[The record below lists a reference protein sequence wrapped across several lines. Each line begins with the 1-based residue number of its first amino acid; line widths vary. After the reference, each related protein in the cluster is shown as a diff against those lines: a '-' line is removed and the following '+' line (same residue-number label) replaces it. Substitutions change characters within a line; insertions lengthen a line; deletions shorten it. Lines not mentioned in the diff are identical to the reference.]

1 MVASGHSGD
10 NIPVRMPP
18 ASSDAVSHTEVSG
31 EMDTP
36 DSDVAEGRRIGLV
49 GCVKEKAPVSMPARD
64 LYTSTLFR
72 GRRAF
77 VEIHCTQW
85 WILSAEHGLVDPS
98 QVLSPYDRT
107 LKNASRAQR
116 RAWSNQVL
124 AALDDRVRPG
134 PGDVAEIHAGADYR
148 DYGLVEGLQTRGCRV
163 EIPTSGLTLGQ
174 QLRFYS
180 SAHGR

>member
-1 MVASGHSGD
+1 MTT
-10 NIPVRMPP
+10 R
-18 ASSDAVSHTEVSG
+18 E
-31 EMDTP
+31 
-36 DSDVAEGRRIGLV
+36 SDVIEGRRIGLV
-49 GCVKEKAPVSMPARD
+49 GCVKEKARVPMPAQD

-77 VEIHCTQW
+77 VEIRCTQW
-85 WILSAEHGLVDPS
+85 WILSAEHGLVHPA

-116 RAWSNQVL
+116 HAWSNEVL
-124 AALDDRVRPG
+124 AALEDRVRPG

-148 DYGLVEGLQTRGCRV
+148 DYGLVEGLQARGCRI
-163 EIPTSGLTLGQ
+163 EIPTAGLTLGL

-180 SAHGR
+180 SALSGLR